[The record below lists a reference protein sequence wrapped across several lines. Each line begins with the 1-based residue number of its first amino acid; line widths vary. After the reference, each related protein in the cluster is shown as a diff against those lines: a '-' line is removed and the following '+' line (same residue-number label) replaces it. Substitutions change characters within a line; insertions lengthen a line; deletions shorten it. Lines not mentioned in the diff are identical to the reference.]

1 MFDALA
7 LSALAIVLTA
17 PSGAPGPASAPG
29 PAIAAAEP
37 LAFQELLERGPGL
50 AFSRRARALDGK
62 RVRLTG
68 FMVEMELPPRGAF
81 YLVPHPLFADESG
94 GGTADLPPQAVRVV
108 VRSSRGEAI
117 PFVARR
123 IEVTGV
129 LVLGNAVDE
138 DGRVSAIRLVLDNRE
153 DVAGR

>member
-7 LSALAIVLTA
+7 LAALAFGLAT
-17 PSGAPGPASAPG
+17 PRDAPGAVPAPRPSV
-29 PAIAAAEP
+29 AAAEL
-37 LAFQELLERGPGL
+37 LAFDELLEKGTRF

-62 RVRLTG
+62 RVRLAG

-81 YLVPHPLFADESG
+81 YLVPRPLLADESG

-108 VRSSRGEAI
+108 VRSSPGEAI
-117 PFVARR
+117 PFVARPS
-123 IEVTGV
+123 EVTGV

-138 DGRVSAIRLVLDNRE
+138 EGRVSAIRLVLDRRE
-153 DVAGR
+153 DVVGH